1 MLKKSED
8 PPPFVQK
15 KINDSTL
22 GFLALVTPSYSG
34 RQEPEL
40 SRIRTRLLARLSTDS
55 SDLVLVL
62 LRAPMIKFVT
72 EETLVQEGRSAW
84 AVRVQLVVETE
95 TQTNDPVQNELL
107 REKTG

>member
-40 SRIRTRLLARLSTDS
+40 SRIRTRLLARLSTDP
-55 SDLVLVL
+55 SDRVL
-62 LRAPMIKFVT
+62 LRAAMIKFVIVRSC
-72 EETLVQEGRSAW
+72 LVHFAFCIFVFLEGNL
-84 AVRVQLVVETE
+84 QHL
-95 TQTNDPVQNELL
+95 NY
-107 REKTG
+107 